1 MEVNVIDPQEW
12 LRQYKAS
19 SSCAADTVA
28 SLPATHIQSN
38 TEDRPVLDEFT
49 ITDEYALAHL
59 NMHNCMSC
67 GQPYECNHTDANP
80 RRHWIHFGERFGL
93 CGECS
98 TLNNQEF
105 VN

>member
-1 MEVNVIDPQEW
+1 MIDPQEW
-12 LRQYKAS
+12 LRQYKVS
-19 SSCAADTVA
+19 NSCAADTVA
-28 SLPATHIQSN
+28 SLPATHIQSD

-67 GQPYECNHTDANP
+67 GQLYECTHTDANP

-93 CGECS
+93 CGECG